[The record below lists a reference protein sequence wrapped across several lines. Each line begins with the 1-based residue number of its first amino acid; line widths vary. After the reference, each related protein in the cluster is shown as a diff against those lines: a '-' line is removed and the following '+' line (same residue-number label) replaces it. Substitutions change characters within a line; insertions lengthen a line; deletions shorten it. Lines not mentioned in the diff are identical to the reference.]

1 MTTTTPAPARHPVLT
16 GAITA
21 LVTPM
26 LLKGAV
32 DWGALD
38 HLVEVQIDQGIDGLC
53 ACGTTAEAATL
64 DEAERDAIILR
75 VVKAARGRVPVIA
88 GTGHNSTRMTIEAH
102 KRAQALGADFGLVVT
117 PYYNKP
123 TPEGLYAHYKAVAE
137 ASSLPIIMYN
147 VPSRTGCDMQPD
159 VIVELAALPS
169 IQGVKEA
176 TGDLGRLDAL
186 RSRVDGR
193 FALLSGDDATSCAF
207 TLMGGDGVISVTSNV
222 VPKAMAQLMAHARQ
236 GKLQEAR
243 AAQDALLALFDIL
256 FVESNPIVVKAAMAM
271 QKQLQEVYRLPLCS
285 MQQHH
290 RDTLAGI
297 MRNMQLIA

>member
-1 MTTTTPAPARHPVLT
+1 MSASTPSRQPVLQ

-26 LLKGAV
+26 LAKGAV

-38 HLVEVQIDQGIDGLC
+38 RLVEVQIDQGISGLC

-88 GTGHNSTRMTIEAH
+88 GTGHNSTRMTIEAQ
-102 KRAQALGADFGLVVT
+102 KRAKAIGADFGLVVT

-123 TPEGLYAHYKAVAE
+123 TPQGLVAHYTAVAE
-137 ASSLPIIMYN
+137 ATTLPIIMYN
-147 VPSRTGCDMQPD
+147 VPSRTGCDMQPS
-159 VIVELAALPS
+159 VIAELSQLPQV
-169 IQGVKEA
+169 QGIKEA

-186 RSRVDGR
+186 RAHVDST
-193 FALLSGDDATSCAF
+193 FALLSGDDASSCAF
-207 TLMGGDGVISVTSNV
+207 VLMGGDGVISVTSNV
-222 VPKAMAQLMAHARQ
+222 VPKPMSELMQHARK
-236 GKLQEAR
+236 GELQAAR
-243 AAQDALLALFDIL
+243 RTQDQLLALFGIL

-271 QKQLQEVYRLPLCS
+271 QKQITEAFRLPLCS
-285 MQQHH
+285 MQDANRAKLQS
-290 RDTLAGI
+290 I
-297 MRNMQLIA
+297 MQQMQLVP